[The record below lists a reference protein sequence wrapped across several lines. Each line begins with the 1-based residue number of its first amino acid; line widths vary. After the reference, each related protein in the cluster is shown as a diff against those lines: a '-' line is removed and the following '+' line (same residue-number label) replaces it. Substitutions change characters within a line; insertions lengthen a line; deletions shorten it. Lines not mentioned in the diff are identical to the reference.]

1 MVSDS
6 GSWTSVGPELQR
18 RGYTV
23 LAPDLR
29 GHGKSERGPYGID
42 PWVEDLIGSLPPSA
56 DVIIGHS
63 LGGALLARAVE
74 RLRPARAVYEDPAWV
89 IESDR
94 HELTAMALRWEG
106 TWDEAQVK
114 EDGPR
119 WSDADV
125 AAKLAALK
133 DWDPDTT
140 EGFYNGQPIDLVPDR
155 LAVPSLVLLADPT
168 YQVPEEAQQRL
179 LELGFTL
186 RTVAGAGHSIHRDD
200 LAGFLAALEGWI

>member
-1 MVSDS
+1 MGSDS
-6 GSWTSVGPELQR
+6 GSWSSVGPEFQR

-29 GHGKSERGPYGID
+29 GHGQSDRGTYGID
-42 PWVEDLIGSLPPSA
+42 LWVEDLIASLPRSA

-74 RLRPARAVYEDPAWV
+74 RLSPARAVYEEPTWV
-89 IESDR
+89 IEADR
-94 HELTAMALRWEG
+94 HELAAMTLRWEG
-106 TWDEAQVK
+106 TWDEAQVR

-125 AAKLAALK
+125 AAKLAALQA
-133 DWDPDTT
+133 WDPDTAA
-140 EGFYNGQPIDLVPDR
+140 GFFNGRAIDLVPDQ

-168 YQVPEEAQQRL
+168 YQVPAEAQQRL
-179 LELGFTL
+179 LQMGFFL
-186 RTVAGAGHSIHRDD
+186 RTVPGAGHSIHRDD
-200 LAGFLAALEGWI
+200 LAGFLDALEGWI